1 MVINA
6 VKIRCFIVVI
16 YRCRA
21 TPLPHLEVKEIKHLR
36 GISEK
41 CPFQRLVD
49 RGLKMMQL
57 ATFDTLAPLRL
68 HDGTLVTPSTSVPNL
83 GVIFDNELLLVNH
96 VNSVTRSC
104 FYVVL

>member
-41 CPFQRLVD
+41 VPVSKAGRQ
-49 RGLKMMQL
+49 
-57 ATFDTLAPLRL
+57 
-68 HDGTLVTPSTSVPNL
+68 GTEDDAAGN
-83 GVIFDNELLLVNH
+83 F
-96 VNSVTRSC
+96 
-104 FYVVL
+104 